1 MFCFRYQHIAI
12 IGSSF
17 CDRRTL
23 IASNGTGSYAGPT
36 RLVNGVGYRINQG
49 IQAANSA
56 LLVVSLPTRTTCCC
70 SSSLL
75 AVSLLDTVEFT
86 QIDF

>member
-1 MFCFRYQHIAI
+1 MF
-12 IGSSF
+12 G
-17 CDRRTL
+17 TL
-23 IASNGTGSYAGPT
+23 GVGKYPTIKQAPYAGPT